1 MAEAIEEVVKI
12 GRKKFPGYIKTSKS
26 DEDFLYGVLLE
37 WAQYPVNEAVASI
50 QDARREGWLEDPYL
64 RKDGFDTEMNFG
76 DTTPPS
82 VTLIKLDEGKWVVP
96 GMDFE
101 DLDEFAE
108 SVEGNLE

>member
-76 DTTPPS
+76 DTTLPS